1 MDSSE
6 DRPALGRVAST
17 AVIWPIAG
25 LLGGL
30 LVGVI
35 RARARGLME
44 LDLLSC
50 VIRWTVTGF
59 FTGLGSVFLLALP
72 IRRRRA
78 ISIGRLMA
86 VVAVAGIVAW
96 FFARVLFD
104 AIGYEGF

>member
-1 MDSSE
+1 METRESRLD
-6 DRPALGRVAST
+6 PGRVASR

-35 RARARGLME
+35 RARIRGFVE
-44 LDLLSC
+44 LDLLAC
-50 VIRWTVTGF
+50 AIRWTVTGF
-59 FTGLGSVFLLALP
+59 FTGLGSVLLLALP
-72 IRRRRA
+72 IRRRGA
-78 ISIGRLMA
+78 ISIRRIMA